1 MFCLHHAVAWR
12 PHGEDKVLPLPWQ
25 GRGKGRGHSSQRRQ
39 PWYNVAPNL
48 FRERNPMSQ
57 AAHDPWGDRFSDEE
71 RALLAPF
78 VTDVDAPIFGLRNLP
93 EVVKGA
99 LFSRYSR
106 TDKSLRRILLDEF
119 IQAPESGF
127 AAIVGAARENGAEQL
142 VAVQQAE
149 AFYERVLIG
158 YGDDSVAELGGAHLA
173 CEGISNIAAK
183 ALEDAR
189 IGISPLEKSTRYVVF
204 NRKLGGRYRFLRERE
219 IMASPHAAAYEQALD
234 GLFAAYSELLDP
246 TIAAV
251 RARTPR
257 DEQTSERAYT
267 SATRA
272 KACDLLRGLLP
283 MATLTNVGLFGNG
296 RAFEYLLTKLYAA
309 PLAELGGIAA
319 DMQRALDALIP
330 SFVKRAKSER
340 GRAQQQYLRS
350 VREKVATLLE
360 DRSWSMEDS
369 ERSASSLSSILHPLS
384 SASEETGVRLVE
396 YDPDAELKVVADILY
411 PHGDQPLEQL
421 RALAARMSA
430 PERQAIIRAYAGERA
445 SRFHK
450 PGRAFEA
457 PVYSFDILAD
467 LGAYRDLQRHRMLTQ
482 ERQRYSVRHGYVT
495 PPELAEYGLA
505 ARYQQ
510 ALDTACAAVETIAAS
525 LPEQAQYGVPLACR
539 VRWRITINLRA
550 AYHLAELRSAP
561 QGHPAYRQI
570 AQAIY
575 AHIRAVHPTLA
586 EAMRFV
592 DMSDYAL
599 ERLDAERRLDAKLGR
614 G

>member
-1 MFCLHHAVAWR
+1 MT
-12 PHGEDKVLPLPWQ
+12 
-25 GRGKGRGHSSQRRQ
+25 
-39 PWYNVAPNL
+39 APVVD
-48 FRERNPMSQ
+48 R
-57 AAHDPWGDRFSDEE
+57 WGDRFTEAE

-78 VTDVDAPIFGLRNLP
+78 VTDLDAPIFGLRNLP

-127 AAIVGAARENGAEQL
+127 AAIVGAVRDAQRAPGGEQI
-142 VAVQQAE
+142 VAVRQAE

-158 YGDDSVAELGGAHLA
+158 YGDDSVAELGGAHVA
-173 CEGISNIAAK
+173 CEGVSNIAAK
-183 ALEDAR
+183 ALEDSR

-204 NRKLGGRYRFLRERE
+204 NRKVEGRYRYLREPR
-219 IMASPHAAAYEQALD
+219 IMESRHAVRYEAALD
-234 GLFAAYSELLDP
+234 SLFDTYSTLLEP

-257 DEQTSERAYT
+257 DEATSERAYN

-309 PLAELGGIAA
+309 PLDELGELAES
-319 DMQRALDALIP
+319 MQLALDALIP

-340 GRAQQQYLRS
+340 GRMQQEYLRGMRERISS
-350 VREKVATLLE
+350 VVRSQLSVAADSDVDRYYDDGQRTTDYGQVTLV
-360 DRSWSMEDS
+360 D
-369 ERSASSLSSILHPLS
+369 
-384 SASEETGVRLVE
+384 
-396 YDPDAELKVVADILY
+396 YDPDAEAKTVAAILY
-411 PHGDQPLEQL
+411 PHTDLPLDQV
-421 RALAARMSA
+421 RALAERLSA
-430 PERQAIIRAYAGERA
+430 EERLAIIRAYVGERG

-450 PGRAFEA
+450 PGRAFET
-457 PVYSFDILAD
+457 PSYTFDLLAD
-467 LGAYRDLQRHRMLTQ
+467 LGAYRDLQRHRILTQ
-482 ERQRYSVRHGYVT
+482 ERQRYTVRHGYVT
-495 PPELAEYGLA
+495 PPELMEYGLA
-505 ARYQQ
+505 APYAG
-510 ALDTACAAVETIAAS
+510 ALERAAEACETIALD
-525 LPEQAQYGVPLACR
+525 LPDQAQYVVPLAFR
-539 VRWRITINLRA
+539 VRWRVTINLRA

-561 QGHPAYRQI
+561 QGHPSYRQI

-575 AHIRAVHPTLA
+575 ARIRAVHPTLA
-586 EAMRFV
+586 EGMHFV
-592 DMSDYAL
+592 DLSDYAL

-614 G
+614 AGREQS